1 MVHSKLVCKE
11 IAMTVETGVGNF
23 FFDFPSISVDHWNE
37 GCFAFGHVFLDL
49 NYCIFCCVGGLPADF
64 LVQILPQVV

>member
-37 GCFAFGHVFLDL
+37 GCFAFWT
-49 NYCIFCCVGGLPADF
+49 CISG
-64 LVQILPQVV
+64 PQLLHLLLCWWFAC